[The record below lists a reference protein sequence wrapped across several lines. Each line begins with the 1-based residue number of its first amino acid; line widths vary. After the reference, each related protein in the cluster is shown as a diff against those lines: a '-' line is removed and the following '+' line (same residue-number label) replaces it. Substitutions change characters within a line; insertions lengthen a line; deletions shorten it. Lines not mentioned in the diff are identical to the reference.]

1 MTQRKFIHT
10 LSLRL
15 QETEPN
21 NVEYKPSMVKKK
33 ANMAQRV
40 IIFVE
45 GDTDEVFFKELLE
58 YYKSINPAEL
68 VPCDI
73 CNLKGV
79 TRYTSKLLAKL
90 KNDIL
95 PDARKKNINIHT
107 VCCSYDTDV
116 FEVRNPLIVDW
127 GTIRK
132 SVKKMG
138 IENFIQIGVCSSI
151 EDWILDDMESICSYL
166 KLKQIP
172 KSLKG
177 ADGNAKLCDL
187 YAKARRTYSKGYA
200 THEMI
205 KALDFTKI
213 RLQRLSH
220 LKALE
225 DVLGVML

>member
-1 MTQRKFIHT
+1 
-10 LSLRL
+10 
-15 QETEPN
+15 
-21 NVEYKPSMVKKK
+21 
-33 ANMAQRV
+33 MAQRV

-79 TRYTSKLLAKL
+79 TRYTCKLLAKL

-151 EDWILDDMESICSYL
+151 EDWILDDMESICSYP
-166 KLKQIP
+166 QIRNRP
-172 KSLKG
+172 HKMTQ
-177 ADGNAKLCDL
+177 
-187 YAKARRTYSKGYA
+187 RSK
-200 THEMI
+200 
-205 KALDFTKI
+205 
-213 RLQRLSH
+213 R
-220 LKALE
+220 
-225 DVLGVML
+225 